1 MLLGAWNWCYFHR
14 GTQLLKVGFRA
25 GWPAGDSSMT
35 SILQTCSSFQRILE
49 SSPPKK
55 HGRFLHCN
63 TFHTFIRVY
72 LSDLHLYRHL
82 VWLPFIYC
90 EAYYAFWPSLTL
102 LFFPANY
109 RGDKLGEKESY
120 TNSGINILCLF
131 LSCLWKRESDY
142 EFNSIYP
149 QGMPRFYQVVIV
161 ELVPF
166 LLPDCLHLQLPRD
179 DKHSLCHSLPSCTPA
194 MHEGCTSL
202 QLNLPLKDS
211 ILLQWWASP
220 QNYIGYLN
228 ICHTLHQLGHL
239 SISRYTDVFFT
250 FIAQFCLENIH
261 PSTNFWKLNIRKKS
275 FDFTV
280 QKFQNEN
287 ALCKVPGVRVLGVL
301 CNGASVPPGP
311 TTARDWSQAPFS

>member
-1 MLLGAWNWCYFHR
+1 MEGFCIATLFTLLYEYICQISICTDTWSDCPLYTVKPIMPSDHHWHCFFSQPITEVINW
-14 GTQLLKVGFRA
+14 
-25 GWPAGDSSMT
+25 
-35 SILQTCSSFQRILE
+35 
-49 SSPPKK
+49 
-55 HGRFLHCN
+55 GRK
-63 TFHTFIRVY
+63 
-72 LSDLHLYRHL
+72 
-82 VWLPFIYC
+82 
-90 EAYYAFWPSLTL
+90 SLTQIQASI
-102 LFFPANY
+102 FCACFSVACG
-109 RGDKLGEKESY
+109 REKV
-120 TNSGINILCLF
+120 I
-131 LSCLWKRESDY
+131 SDY

-179 DKHSLCHSLPSCTPA
+179 DKHSLCHPLPSCTPA

-228 ICHTLHQLGHL
+228 ICPTLHQLGHL